1 MVKWNE
7 INSLEGLK
15 YLKEHAE
22 NIYIR
27 IKREKWDAVS
37 IAEMTALEL
46 LDLLIEKVSDK

>member
-15 YLKEHAE
+15 HLKEHAE
-22 NIYIR
+22 GIYIR
-27 IKREKWDAVS
+27 IKRDKWKAVS

-46 LDLLIEKVSDK
+46 LDLLIEKVDE